1 MIRYWCI
8 LMSPLALIFSR
19 HKIWWLHMLWW
30 NQIWVTS
37 LTEGDSVI
45 TRDTKVTKH
54 PWGCWACEDV
64 YKEWLLLRLGCR
76 DGDPVA
82 DLRCEL
88 DQSCDNLVTVT
99 SGLTWPN
106 ILTSLTDAG
115 SVYSLSFFWSH
126 VQPNLLRW
134 GHWYIVTAL
143 NIRVSNTVWIS
154 PWGRIDK
161 LSINRT
167 EQSQLRWKSCYN

>member
-1 MIRYWCI
+1 MYFDVTSLTNLLKLQNMMIIR
-8 LMSPLALIFSR
+8 
-19 HKIWWLHMLWW
+19 MLWW

-37 LTEGDSVI
+37 LTEGDSAVI

-54 PWGCWACEDV
+54 PWGWACEDV

-134 GHWYIVTAL
+134 GHWYIVTAWYTSEQYCL
-143 NIRVSNTVWIS
+143 NFYV
-154 PWGRIDK
+154 RIVK